1 MVVHFRN
8 WSTRVDVRVVDDIT
22 VQDLIDIIGKDKFSL
37 GDDEFSEIVIRVDG
51 NVVRDDELGH
61 PLVDFS
67 AQKSECVVT
76 ATVWCVGIP

>member
-8 WSTRVDVRVVDDIT
+8 WSTRVDVRVVDNIT
-22 VQDLIDIIGKDKFSL
+22 VQDLIAIIGKDKFSL
-37 GDDEFSEIVIRVDG
+37 RDGEFSETVIRVDG
-51 NVVRDDELGH
+51 TVVRDDELGR

-67 AQKSECVVT
+67 ARKSECVVT